1 MHICAILIAKPS
13 MQVLYER
20 VLRRPYPRSQRHVYI
35 GTSQPFAV
43 PQIRSFSMTFPF
55 HPTFLWR
62 ENNISCLFSSVQ
74 KKKIIPTAAQFFFT
88 TVLKCLCLHAHLEW
102 KWHSGSL
109 ESVVSLVIQTF
120 STSFSAGIFKTTHV
134 IFSKWVMEGNHI
146 HPVSLP
152 PQNNLT

>member
-1 MHICAILIAKPS
+1 MCNLNSKAQHASPIWASTQKTVSSKSTARLHRYVPTLC
-13 MQVLYER
+13 
-20 VLRRPYPRSQRHVYI
+20 
-35 GTSQPFAV
+35 GTSNPLLFYD
-43 PQIRSFSMTFPF
+43 FPF
-55 HPTFLWR
+55 SSHFPLKGKQHFL
-62 ENNISCLFSSVQ
+62 SVFLRA